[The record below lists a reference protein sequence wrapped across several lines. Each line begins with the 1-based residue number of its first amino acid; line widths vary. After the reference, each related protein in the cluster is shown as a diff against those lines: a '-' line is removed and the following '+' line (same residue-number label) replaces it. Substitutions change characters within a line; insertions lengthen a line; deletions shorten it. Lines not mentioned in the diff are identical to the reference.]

1 VAAAREHDYHE
12 GVAVVVVPDL
22 GAEIGLE
29 FPSLY
34 SGRRMYSEDEAPRIA
49 IDDIPSRVK
58 GALQSILERVALDER
73 VAITAGS
80 RGVANMPLILR
91 ACGEAIRDAGGDP
104 FVMPAMGSHG
114 GATADGQRDL
124 LAGYGITRESVGMPI
139 VSSMDVQQVGCIGDV
154 PVFMSTTALEADH
167 VLLVNRVKPHTDFH
181 GPIESG
187 LAKVCAIGLGKQR
200 GAQTIHGY
208 GTRGLVELMPLA
220 ARCIIEK
227 TGKVLGGL
235 AIVENPRDETADL
248 VFVEP
253 EGIGAEAEH
262 SLLERAASL
271 MGALPF
277 DALDVLIVDEMGKN
291 ISGTGMDTN
300 VIGRMF
306 VPGVPEEPRP
316 SITALVV
323 LDLTGESHGNAVG
336 LGLADFTTEAFV
348 KKIDWHATYTNGYT
362 SGTGGLLRSRL
373 PTVLPN
379 DRAAIATAM
388 RMCGQPDPARL
399 RLARIKNTLQVAEV
413 QFTTSLLEEAGQ
425 AGVELTGPVAPM
437 QFDASGR
444 LL

>member
-1 VAAAREHDYHE
+1 M
-12 GVAVVVVPDL
+12 AVVVVPDL

-34 SGRRMYSEDEAPRIA
+34 HGHRIYSADEAPQMPLA
-49 IDDIPSRVK
+49 DIPGRVRE
-58 GALQSILERVALDER
+58 ALQPIIERVALDER

-80 RGVANMPLILR
+80 RGIANMPLILK
-91 ACGEAIRDAGGDP
+91 ACGDAIKEVGGDP

-114 GATADGQRDL
+114 GATAEGQRDV
-124 LAGYGITRESVGMPI
+124 LAGYGITRESVGMPVI
-139 VSSMDVQQVGCIGDV
+139 SSMEVQQIGCIGEA
-154 PVFMSTTALEADH
+154 PVYMSTTALEADH

-200 GAQTIHGY
+200 GAQTIHSH
-208 GTRGLVELMPLA
+208 GTYGLVELMPRA

-227 TGKVLGGL
+227 TGKILGGL
-235 AIVENPRDETADL
+235 AILENQRDETADL

-253 EGIGAEAEH
+253 DGIGTDVEH
-262 SLLERAASL
+262 ALLERTRGL

-306 VPGVPEEPRP
+306 VPGVPEDPRP
-316 SITALVV
+316 RITALIV
-323 LDLTGESHGNAVG
+323 LDLTEESHGNAIGV
-336 LGLADFTTEAFV
+336 GLADFTTERVAS
-348 KKIDWHATYTNGYT
+348 KIDWQATSMNGYT
-362 SGTGGLLRSRL
+362 SGIGGLLRNRL
-373 PTVLPN
+373 PNVLQT
-379 DRAAIATAM
+379 DRAAIATAI
-388 RMCGQPDPARL
+388 RMCGQPDHSKL
-399 RLARIKNTLQVAEV
+399 RMARIKNTLLAASVE
-413 QFTTSLLEEAGQ
+413 FSPSLLEEAG
-425 AGVELTGPVAPM
+425 AAHVEITGELRPM
-437 QFDASGR
+437 QFDADGR

>member
-1 VAAAREHDYHE
+1 MES
-12 GVAVVVVPDL
+12 VAVVVVPDL

-34 SGRRMYSEDEAPRIA
+34 SGRRLFSDDEAPRIA
-49 IDDIPSRVK
+49 VDEIPGRVK
-58 GALQSILERVALDER
+58 RALQPILNRVALDDR

-80 RGVANMPLILR
+80 RGIANMPLILR
-91 ACGEAIRDAGGDP
+91 ACGEVIKDVGGDP

-114 GATADGQRDL
+114 GATAEGQRDV

-139 VSSMDVQQVGCIGDV
+139 VSSMDVQQIGCVGDV

-167 VLLVNRVKPHTDFH
+167 VLLVNRVKLHTDFH

-200 GAQTIHGY
+200 GAQTIHGH

-220 ARCIIEK
+220 ARCIVEK

-235 AIVENPRDETADL
+235 AILENPRDETADL

-253 EGIGAEAEH
+253 EGVGADAEH
-262 SLLERAASL
+262 ALLERSRSL

-277 DALDVLIVDEMGKN
+277 DELDVLIVDEMGKN
-291 ISGTGMDTN
+291 VSGTGMDTN
-300 VIGRMF
+300 IIGRMF

-323 LDLTGESHGNAVG
+323 LDLTQESHGNAVG
-336 LGLADFTTEAFV
+336 LGLADFTTESFV

-373 PTVLPN
+373 PTILAH
-379 DRAAIATAM
+379 DRAAIATAI
-388 RMCGQPDPARL
+388 RMCGQPDAARL
-399 RLARIKNTLQVAEV
+399 RLARIKNTLQPADV
-413 QFTTSLLEEAGQ
+413 QFSPSLLEAAGQ
-425 AGVELTGPVAPM
+425 AGVEVTGVPSPM
-437 QFDASGR
+437 QFDTSGR